1 MAIYAELNGSNEWNG
16 SVLAIMLV
24 AGTVGALLPTWL
36 KHDTEVVA
44 TSTET
49 SDTSTTDSM
58 RSVYDNTK
66 ESTSTVHT
74 DTSDSTST
82 PAAAAAS
89 STTTSPTTFTA
100 TSEFTV
106 GTRITIAG
114 ILSCV
119 NLLLFVLTWE
129 VVASVAFLALFFAT
143 WQYINVVTFARLAL
157 ALKVAQVESS
167 VAVSGDNLM
176 SGTADGERLTE
187 QERQLSVDLVPHAIV
202 CAPVAT
208 GTAGSY
214 PSSTLFS
221 SGRQCRQSRNS
232 TEVGISL
239 HSPNSLCALHP
250 TSAPPNSPNTTETL
264 KSTAHSM
271 ERDSLSASPDG
282 SSDTPDPPYSVAL
295 VTIIALNAAV
305 QIILQAIAFSGLA
318 LPLRTSCY
326 VFVLVFCVSTVLYV
340 AALLILFGVT
350 RMRAGVSK
358 LFTK

>member
-24 AGTVGALLPTWL
+24 AGTIGALLPTWL
-36 KHDTEVVA
+36 KHDTEVIA
-44 TSTET
+44 TSPGTT
-49 SDTSTTDSM
+49 TSTTDSM
-58 RSVYDNTK
+58 HGVDNKT
-66 ESTSTVHT
+66 EEFASTVHT

-82 PAAAAAS
+82 PAATVAS
-89 STTTSPTTFTA
+89 STTSPATFTA

-114 ILSCV
+114 VLSCV

-157 ALKVAQVESS
+157 ALKVAQVEST
-167 VAVSGDNLM
+167 VAVSGDNLV
-176 SGTADGERLTE
+176 SGIAGDERLTE
-187 QERQLSVDLVPHAIV
+187 QERQLSVDLVPHTII
-202 CAPVAT
+202 CAPVTTGAT
-208 GTAGSY
+208 GSHLN
-214 PSSTLFS
+214 STVHS
-221 SGRQCRQSRNS
+221 NSKQCRQSRNS
-232 TEVGISL
+232 NDVGISL
-239 HSPNSLCALHP
+239 HNPNSLSALH
-250 TSAPPNSPNTTETL
+250 TSAPSNSHHATETANP
-264 KSTAHSM
+264 TTHSI
-271 ERDSLSASPDG
+271 ERDSLSVSRDD

-350 RMRAGVSK
+350 RMRTGVSK